1 MPAPNHETAGSESS
15 PNPDAGEALDARKEA
30 ILRAIVERHVATAQ
44 PVGSQAVTR
53 TPGLDVS
60 SATVR
65 NEMHALEEEGFIRQ
79 PHTSA
84 GRVPTDRG
92 YRYFVDFLA
101 HPGLPAGD
109 RRTVAD
115 FFNMSYRAIEDL
127 LNETSQL
134 LSKVSE
140 HAAVVVGPL
149 PDETEVRSIQLVT
162 LHPAVVL
169 AVAVLADGQVEKEV
183 LHLDAEVGD
192 EVLAAASAVLTDA
205 GRDETL
211 PRMLAPRP
219 TGDSA
224 VDALA
229 TSARDQFI
237 ARAQGSEPVYVGGTS
252 RLAAESDAFTTAE
265 HAGRVLELLEEQLV
279 VVSMVRALLDDGV
292 TVRIGAENELAEL
305 RDCSIVIAPYRVE
318 GELAGTVGVLGP
330 TRMDYRRAL
339 AAVDTVSQ
347 ELNRI
352 LST

>member
-1 MPAPNHETAGSESS
+1 MPAPSHESTHSETS
-15 PNPDAGEALDARKEA
+15 PVPDAADALDARKEA

-65 NEMHALEEEGFIRQ
+65 NEMHALEEDGFIRQ

-101 HPGLPAGD
+101 DPGLPAGD
-109 RRTVAD
+109 RRTVAE
-115 FFNMSYRAIEDL
+115 FFNVSYRAIEDL
-127 LNETSQL
+127 LNETSLL
-134 LSKVSE
+134 LSRVSE
-140 HAAVVVGPL
+140 HAAVVVGPA
-149 PDETEVRSIQLVT
+149 PDETEVRTVQLVS
-162 LHPAVVL
+162 LHATVVL
-169 AVAVLADGQVEKEV
+169 AVAVLADGHVEKEV
-183 LHLDAEVGD
+183 LHLDAEAGD
-192 EVLAAASAVLTDA
+192 DLLAAASAALTEA
-205 GRDETL
+205 ARGQTL
-211 PRMLAPRP
+211 RQMLVPSS
-219 TGDSA
+219 TGDPEA
-224 VDALA
+224 DALA
-229 TSARDQFI
+229 LVARDRLT
-237 ARAQGSEPVYVGGTS
+237 ARVKGSEPVYVGGTS

-265 HAGRVLELLEEQLV
+265 HAAQVLELLEEQLV
-279 VVSMVRALLDDGV
+279 VVSMVQALLDDGV
-292 TVRIGAENELAEL
+292 TVRIGAENDLAEL